1 MKRSSKFYLFIL
13 LFISINS
20 FSQTKILTLEDAYGK
35 RILSPKT
42 MKQLQWI
49 SNSDCFSYVEYNK
62 LIKGNTETEKRD
74 TLIKLAD
81 LSDAVKKLGD
91 NDIVAFPMITWQN
104 ENSFYFNENNKIYL
118 YDLSTKKVQ
127 VIGTLHEDAENTDI
141 SDKTLYTAYTVNNN
155 LFVSAKGKEF
165 AVTTDSNI
173 NIVNGQSVHRDE
185 FGITKGTFW
194 SPTGNLLAFYRMDQ
208 TMVTDYPLVHIDELS
223 NRIAEEEMIKY
234 PMAGMASHH
243 VTVGVYDPLTQK
255 KIFLKTGEPAEQYLT
270 NITWS
275 PDEKYIFIQVL
286 NRAQNHMKL
295 NQYDAATGDIVKTLF
310 EEENEKYMEP
320 LNPLYFLNTKPDQF
334 IYQSQKDGYNH
345 LYLYDISG
353 NLIKQITKGKWV
365 VTDFLGTDAKD
376 TKAFY
381 ISTEMNPIEKHIY
394 SVDLKNNKTTKI
406 SSAEGVHNAKV
417 SNDGKFVLDN
427 YSSPTVAS
435 EYILKSSDGKLLQTL
450 LKNVN
455 PLKDYKMPEMS
466 IFTIKAKDSCD
477 LYCRLI
483 KPTDFDPNKKYP
495 VIVYVYGGP
504 HDQMITDSWLG
515 GAGLFLHYLATKGY
529 VVFTLDNHG
538 STDRGLAFEQS
549 IFRNIGDIEYEDQ
562 MLGVKFLK
570 KLSYVDTT
578 QLGVYGWS
586 YGGFMSVSMILKS
599 PDVFKVAVAG
609 GPVIDWKFYEV
620 MYGERYMDTP
630 EENPLGYDN
639 SNLLNYAKDL
649 KGKLLIIHGAIDPA
663 VVWQNSLSFVK
674 KCVDEGVQLDYFVYP
689 EHEHN
694 IMGKDRVHMNHKI
707 ENYFNDYLK

>member
-1 MKRSSKFYLFIL
+1 MKTSLKFYLLIL
-13 LFISINS
+13 AFISVKG
-20 FSQTKILTLEDAYGK
+20 FSQTKTFTLEDAYGK
-35 RILSPKT
+35 RILSPKY

-49 SNSDCFSYVEYNK
+49 SKSDCFSYVEYNK
-62 LIKGNTETEKRD
+62 LLKGYADSEKRD

-91 NDIVAFPMITWQN
+91 NDITAFPQINWFN

-118 YDLSTKKVQ
+118 YDLSIKKVQ
-127 VIGTLHEDAENTDI
+127 IIGVLHEDADNVDV
-141 SDKTLYTAYTVNNN
+141 SGKTLNAAYSVKNN
-155 LFVSAKGKEF
+155 LYVSVKGKEY
-165 AVTTDSNI
+165 AVTTDTNK

-194 SPTGNLLAFYRMDQ
+194 SPSGNLLAFYRMDQ
-208 TMVTDYPLVHIDELS
+208 TMVTDYPLVHISELS
-223 NRIAEEEMIKY
+223 NRIAEEEMMKY

-243 VTVGVYDPLTQK
+243 VTVGVFDPSTQK

-270 NITWS
+270 NICWS

-295 NQYDAATGDIVKTLF
+295 NEYDAATGDFVKTLF
-310 EEENEKYMEP
+310 EEENDKYVEP
-320 LNPLYFLNTKPDQF
+320 LHPLYFLNTKPEQF
-334 IYQSQKDGYNH
+334 IYQTQKDGYNH

-353 NLIKQITKGKWV
+353 KLIKQITKGKWV

-381 ISTEMNPIEKHIY
+381 ISTAASPIEKHIY
-394 SVDLKNNKTTKI
+394 SVDLKNGKTVKI
-406 SSAEGVHNAKV
+406 SSAEGVHDAKV

-427 YSSPTVAS
+427 YSSTKLAS
-435 EYILKSSDGKLLQTL
+435 QYDLETSDGKYLQTL

-455 PLKDYKMPEMS
+455 PLKDYKMPEMT
-466 IFTIKAKDSCD
+466 IFTIKAKDSTD

-483 KPTDFDPNKKYP
+483 KPIDFDPAKKYP

-504 HDQMITDSWLG
+504 HEQLITDSWLG
-515 GAGLFLHYLATKGY
+515 GAGYFLHYLATKGY

-538 STDRGLAFEQS
+538 TADRGLAFEQA
-549 IFRNIGDIEYEDQ
+549 IYRNIGTAEMEDQ
-562 MLGVKFLK
+562 LLGVEYLK
-570 KLSYVDTT
+570 KLSYVDTARI
-578 QLGVYGWS
+578 GVHGWS
-586 YGGFMSVSMILKS
+586 YGGFMTINMLLKN
-599 PDVFKVAVAG
+599 PGLFKVAVAG

-630 EENPLGYDN
+630 EENPVGYDN
-639 SNLLNYAKDL
+639 ANLLNYVKDL
-649 KGKLLIIHGAIDPA
+649 QGKLLIIHGTVDHT
-663 VVWQNSLSFVK
+663 VVWQHTLTFVK
-674 KCVDEGVQLDYFVYP
+674 KCVDEGKQLDYFVYP
-689 EHEHN
+689 EHDHN
-694 IMGKDRVHMNHKI
+694 VTGKDRVHLLHKI